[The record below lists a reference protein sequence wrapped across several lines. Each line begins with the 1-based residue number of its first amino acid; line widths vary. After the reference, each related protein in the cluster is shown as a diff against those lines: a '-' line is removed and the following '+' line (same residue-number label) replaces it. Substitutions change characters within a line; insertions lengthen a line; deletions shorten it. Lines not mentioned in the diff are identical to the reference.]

1 MLLYMSNE
9 SLEIFILLLSQRRLT
24 DYHPQV
30 VPLPVLPHG
39 LAPLRDL
46 PAVPEGGAE
55 GKAKEGE
62 GKGWNE

>member
-1 MLLYMSNE
+1 MSPQN
-9 SLEIFILLLSQRRLT
+9 LILSQSQIKLT
-24 DYHPQV
+24 DYHAQV

-46 PAVPEGGAE
+46 TAVPEGGAE

>member
-1 MLLYMSNE
+1 MSPYKFH
-9 SLEIFILLLSQRRLT
+9 LIILFLSQGRLT

-39 LAPLRDL
+39 LAPLGDL
-46 PAVPEGGAE
+46 PAVPEGGTE

-62 GKGWNE
+62 GNGVERMKGG